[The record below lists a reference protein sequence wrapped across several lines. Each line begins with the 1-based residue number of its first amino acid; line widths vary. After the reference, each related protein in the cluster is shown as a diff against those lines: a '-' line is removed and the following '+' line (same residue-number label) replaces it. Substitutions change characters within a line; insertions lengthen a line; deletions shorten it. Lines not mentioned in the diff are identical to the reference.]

1 MLETLTA
8 LLQPWSDVYSDSAY
22 LPTLILAVHV
32 LALFGGGGIAIAA
45 DRRVLQST
53 PGTREAYQAAA
64 EDLRTTHAI
73 VIGSIVLMVVSGI
86 AMAASDVGTFLVSTV
101 FWAKMAMFVVLIG
114 NGAFMR
120 RTESRVLT
128 AATDAGVEIDR
139 TTQWPSPHL
148 PWAVLKRS
156 AAISLVSWFLV
167 VLLGVVLSNI

>member
-8 LLQPWSDVYSDSAY
+8 LLLPWSELYAESAY
-22 LPTLILAVHV
+22 LPTVILSVHV
-32 LALFGGGGIAIAA
+32 LALFAGGGIAIAA
-45 DRRVLQST
+45 DRRVLLAK

-73 VIGSIVLMVVSGI
+73 VIGALVLMVMSGF
-86 AMAASDVGTFLVSTV
+86 ALATSDVGTFAVSKV
-101 FWAKMAMFVVLIG
+101 FWAKMATFTVLIA

-128 AATDAGVEIDR
+128 AATDAGVVIDK

-156 AAISLVSWFLV
+156 AGISLVSWFAV